1 MDIKHKGKKKKKDI
15 HNYDDIINMPRHISS
30 KHPQMKIID
39 RAAQF
44 APFAALT
51 GHKESINEASRITDS
66 KKELDENQKEILN
79 NKLNYIL
86 LNLDKLLEIK
96 ITYFQADLKK
106 SGGKYVTVLASIKK
120 IDEYNKVLVLNNGKK
135 IKIDDLYWLE
145 W

>member
-1 MDIKHKGKKKKKDI
+1 MKKDI

-120 IDEYNKVLVLNNGKK
+120 IDEYNKVFVLNNGKK

>member
-1 MDIKHKGKKKKKDI
+1 MKKDI

-135 IKIDDLYWLE
+135 IKISMNYLMKWSK
-145 W
+145 

>member
-1 MDIKHKGKKKKKDI
+1 MKKDI

-120 IDEYNKVLVLNNGKK
+120 IDEYNKVLVLNNGKN
-135 IKIDDLYWLE
+135 DEMCDL
-145 W
+145 

>member
-1 MDIKHKGKKKKKDI
+1 MDIKHKDI
-15 HNYDDIINMPRHISS
+15 HNYDDSINIARHISS

>member
-1 MDIKHKGKKKKKDI
+1 MKKDI

-30 KHPQMKIID
+30 KYPQMKIID

>member
-1 MDIKHKGKKKKKDI
+1 MKKDI

-86 LNLDKLLEIK
+86 LNLDKLFEIK

>member
-1 MDIKHKGKKKKKDI
+1 MKKDI
-15 HNYDDIINMPRHISS
+15 HNYDDIINLPHHISS

-51 GHKESINEASRITDS
+51 GHKESINEASRITDL

-79 NKLNYIL
+79 NKLNYIV
-86 LNLDKLLEIK
+86 LNLDKSHEIK
-96 ITYFQADLKK
+96 ITYFQSDSKK
-106 SGGKYVTVLASIKK
+106 GGGKYVTVVTSVKK
-120 IDEYNKVLVLNNGKK
+120 IDEYNRVLVLNNGMK
-135 IKIDDLYWLE
+135 INIDDLYQLE

>member
-1 MDIKHKGKKKKKDI
+1 MKKDI

-51 GHKESINEASRITDS
+51 GHKESIDEASRITDS

-86 LNLDKLLEIK
+86 LNLDKLFEIK
-96 ITYFQADLKK
+96 ITYFQVDLKK
-106 SGGKYVTVLASIKK
+106 SGGKYITILANIKK

>member
-1 MDIKHKGKKKKKDI
+1 MKKDI

-106 SGGKYVTVLASIKK
+106 SVGKYVTVLASIKK

>member
-1 MDIKHKGKKKKKDI
+1 MKKDI

-106 SGGKYVTVLASIKK
+106 SGGKYVTVLATIKK

>member
-1 MDIKHKGKKKKKDI
+1 MKKDI
-15 HNYDDIINMPRHISS
+15 HNYDDII
-30 KHPQMKIID
+30 HPQMKIID

-44 APFAALT
+44 APFASLT

>member
-1 MDIKHKGKKKKKDI
+1 MKKDI

-135 IKIDDLYWLE
+135 IKIDDL
-145 W
+145 

>member
-1 MDIKHKGKKKKKDI
+1 MKKDI

-51 GHKESINEASRITDS
+51 GHKESINDASRITDS
-66 KKELDENQKEILN
+66 KKELDANQKEILN

>member
-1 MDIKHKGKKKKKDI
+1 MKKDI

-51 GHKESINEASRITDS
+51 GHKESIDEASRITDS

-86 LNLDKLLEIK
+86 LNLDKLFEIK

-106 SGGKYVTVLASIKK
+106 SGGKYITILANIKT
-120 IDEYNKVLVLNNGKK
+120 IDEYNKVLVLNNGMK
-135 IKIDDLYWLE
+135 IKLDDLYWLE

>member
-1 MDIKHKGKKKKKDI
+1 MKKDI

-39 RAAQF
+39 RAAQY

-51 GHKESINEASRITDS
+51 GHKESIDEASRITDS

-86 LNLDKLLEIK
+86 LNLDKLFEIK

-106 SGGKYVTVLASIKK
+106 SGGKYITVLANIKK
-120 IDEYNKVLVLNNGKK
+120 IDEYNKVLVLNNGMK
-135 IKIDDLYWLE
+135 IKLDDLYWLE

>member
-1 MDIKHKGKKKKKDI
+1 MKKDI

-51 GHKESINEASRITDS
+51 GHKESIDEASRITDS

-86 LNLDKLLEIK
+86 LNLDKLFEIK
-96 ITYFQADLKK
+96 ITYFQVDLKK
-106 SGGKYVTVLASIKK
+106 SGGKYITILANIKK
-120 IDEYNKVLVLNNGKK
+120 IDEYNNVLVLNNGMK
-135 IKIDDLYWLE
+135 IKLDDLYWLE

>member
-1 MDIKHKGKKKKKDI
+1 MKKDI

-120 IDEYNKVLVLNNGKK
+120 IDEYSKVLVLNNGKK

>member
-1 MDIKHKGKKKKKDI
+1 MKKDI

-44 APFAALT
+44 APFAALI
-51 GHKESINEASRITDS
+51 GHKESIDEASRITDS

-86 LNLDKLLEIK
+86 LNLDKLFEIK

-106 SGGKYVTVLASIKK
+106 SGGKYITILANIKK
-120 IDEYNKVLVLNNGKK
+120 IDEYNKVLVLNNGMK
-135 IKIDDLYWLE
+135 IKLDDLYWLE

>member
-1 MDIKHKGKKKKKDI
+1 MKKDI

-51 GHKESINEASRITDS
+51 GHKESIDEASRITDS

-86 LNLDKLLEIK
+86 LNLDKLFEIK

-106 SGGKYVTVLASIKK
+106 SGGKYITVLANIKK
-120 IDEYNKVLVLNNGKK
+120 IDEYNKVLVLNNGMK
-135 IKIDDLYWLE
+135 IKLDDLYWLE

>member
-1 MDIKHKGKKKKKDI
+1 MKKDI

>member
-1 MDIKHKGKKKKKDI
+1 MKKDI

-51 GHKESINEASRITDS
+51 GHKESIDEASRITDS

-86 LNLDKLLEIK
+86 LNLDKLFEIK

>member
-1 MDIKHKGKKKKKDI
+1 MKKDI

-51 GHKESINEASRITDS
+51 GHKESIDEASRITDS

-86 LNLDKLLEIK
+86 LNLDKLFEIK

-106 SGGKYVTVLASIKK
+106 SGGKYIKVLANIKK
-120 IDEYNKVLVLNNGKK
+120 IDEYNKVLVLNNGMK
-135 IKIDDLYWLE
+135 IKLDDLYWLE

>member
-1 MDIKHKGKKKKKDI
+1 MNKDI

-51 GHKESINEASRITDS
+51 GHKESIDEASRITDS

-86 LNLDKLLEIK
+86 LNLDKLFEIK

-106 SGGKYVTVLASIKK
+106 SGGKYITVLANIKK
-120 IDEYNKVLVLNNGKK
+120 IDEYNKVLVLNNGMK
-135 IKIDDLYWLE
+135 IKLDDLYWLE

>member
-1 MDIKHKGKKKKKDI
+1 MKKDI

-86 LNLDKLLEIK
+86 SSYYPIIVITTDFFNLLFKALTI
-96 ITYFQADLKK
+96 
-106 SGGKYVTVLASIKK
+106 
-120 IDEYNKVLVLNNGKK
+120 LVLKQ
-135 IKIDDLYWLE
+135 
-145 W
+145 

>member
-1 MDIKHKGKKKKKDI
+1 MKKDI

-30 KHPQMKIID
+30 KHTQMKIID

-51 GHKESINEASRITDS
+51 GHKESIDEASRITDS

-86 LNLDKLLEIK
+86 LNLDKLFEIK

-106 SGGKYVTVLASIKK
+106 SGGKYITVLANIKK
-120 IDEYNKVLVLNNGKK
+120 IDEYNKVLVLNNGMK
-135 IKIDDLYWLE
+135 IKLDDLYWLE

>member
-1 MDIKHKGKKKKKDI
+1 MVRTSKDG
-15 HNYDDIINMPRHISS
+15 

>member
-1 MDIKHKGKKKKKDI
+1 MKKDI

-79 NKLNYIL
+79 NKLKKTKTIQEEL
-86 LNLDKLLEIK
+86 RIQPLNSFLTPLR
-96 ITYFQADLKK
+96 FQLYLKHQ
-106 SGGKYVTVLASIKK
+106 L
-120 IDEYNKVLVLNNGKK
+120 
-135 IKIDDLYWLE
+135 
-145 W
+145 

>member
-1 MDIKHKGKKKKKDI
+1 MKKDI

-51 GHKESINEASRITDS
+51 GHKESINEASRITNS

>member
-1 MDIKHKGKKKKKDI
+1 MP
-15 HNYDDIINMPRHISS
+15 NYDDIINMPRHISS

>member
-1 MDIKHKGKKKKKDI
+1 MKKDI

-51 GHKESINEASRITDS
+51 GHKESIDEASRITDS

-86 LNLDKLLEIK
+86 LNLDKLFEIK

-106 SGGKYVTVLASIKK
+106 SGGKYITVLANIKK
-120 IDEYNKVLVLNNGKK
+120 IDEYNKVLVLNNGMK
-135 IKIDDLYWLE
+135 IKLDDLYWLE
-145 W
+145 L

>member
-1 MDIKHKGKKKKKDI
+1 MNK
-15 HNYDDIINMPRHISS
+15 YDDIINMPRHISS

-120 IDEYNKVLVLNNGKK
+120 IGEYNKVLVLNNGKK

>member
-1 MDIKHKGKKKKKDI
+1 MKKDI

-106 SGGKYVTVLASIKK
+106 SGGKYVTVLASIEK

>member
-1 MDIKHKGKKKKKDI
+1 MKKDI

-44 APFAALT
+44 APFADLT
-51 GHKESINEASRITDS
+51 GHKESIDEASRITNS

-86 LNLDKLLEIK
+86 LNLDKLFEIK

-106 SGGKYVTVLASIKK
+106 SGGKYITILANIKK
-120 IDEYNKVLVLNNGKK
+120 IDEL
-135 IKIDDLYWLE
+135 
-145 W
+145 

>member
-1 MDIKHKGKKKKKDI
+1 MKKDI

-51 GHKESINEASRITDS
+51 GHKESIDEASRITDS

-86 LNLDKLLEIK
+86 LNLDKLFEIK
-96 ITYFQADLKK
+96 ITYFQVDLKK
-106 SGGKYVTVLASIKK
+106 SGGKYITILANIKK
-120 IDEYNKVLVLNNGKK
+120 IDEYNKVLVLNNGMK
-135 IKIDDLYWLE
+135 IMIESIKNMCYNKFRDK
-145 W
+145 

>member
-1 MDIKHKGKKKKKDI
+1 MKKDI

-39 RAAQF
+39 RAVQF

-51 GHKESINEASRITDS
+51 GHKESINEANRITDS

>member
-1 MDIKHKGKKKKKDI
+1 MKKDI
-15 HNYDDIINMPRHISS
+15 HNYDNIINMPRHISS

>member
-1 MDIKHKGKKKKKDI
+1 MKKDI

-51 GHKESINEASRITDS
+51 GHKESIDEASRITDS

-86 LNLDKLLEIK
+86 LNLDKLFEIK

-106 SGGKYVTVLASIKK
+106 SGGKYITILANIQK
-120 IDEYNKVLVLNNGKK
+120 IDEYNKVLVLNNGMK
-135 IKIDDLYWLE
+135 IKLDDLYWLE